1 MMKFD
6 ATISVLTSIPAN
18 DCDFKAQLQGAT
30 GLQIRIALEVMRNRD
45 GKDKGRI
52 KACDRELRRRVK
64 R

>member
-1 MMKFD
+1 MKFD

-18 DCDFKAQLQGAT
+18 DCNFKAQLQGAT
-30 GLQIRIALEVMRNRD
+30 SLQIRLALVVMRNRG

-52 KACDRELRRRVK
+52 KACERELRRRVK